1 MKHFKDAP
9 AWAVA
14 ALLAA
19 CVVGLYV
26 TRDTDANRAV
36 ARRLPL
42 SSPASLMDPRL
53 LQTAQQMA
61 SVADTHDEQAL
72 AQEALR
78 LSDHELDQ
86 AFASALREASA
97 PSAPPT
103 GPLKE
108 LADRITRLKSEIS
121 VDQQR
126 IAKLTKEA
134 ATNGAS
140 DDRLEL
146 AKAQLALA
154 EDEIEDAQQD
164 LARQGGDKHADL
176 QRALADHEAAQH
188 QTAAVPK
195 APPAARA
202 VTLKEQ
208 IQAWFLLGDRQRQ
221 LDTARQQAESK
232 AATLV
237 REHDA
242 LEKLASNKPSP
253 AIGAAPEAA
262 AADSTSADTGEE
274 EDTATMVARLRH
286 LSDQQKTLTV
296 LDKRIQDVRQLADV
310 YKRWGVVVETRRRG
324 AVHLLL
330 RSLAAVL
337 AVLLVVVLINRA
349 IRRAFALQAD
359 RKRLHQLRVIS
370 TIAVQVIGASLI
382 VLIVFGPPNQISTII
397 GLTTAGLTVALKDFI
412 VAFFGWFALM
422 GRNGLRVGDWVEING
437 VSGEVIEIGLLKT
450 ALLEMG
456 NWSSTGHPTGRR
468 VAFVNSYAIEGH
480 YFNFSTAGQWL
491 WDELQVNLPVAGDP
505 YQMAQQI
512 RQMVESQTEAEATA
526 AEQDWERVTRQ
537 YGIRPFSAKPA
548 VDLRPSPTGLTV
560 VVRYIT
566 RAPQRYEVKSRLFD
580 AIVDLWHKPAGNL
593 TKQS

>member
-1 MKHFKDAP
+1 MKHIKDLP
-9 AWAVA
+9 AWALA
-14 ALLAA
+14 ALLSA
-19 CVVGLYV
+19 CVVGSFL
-26 TRDTDANRAV
+26 TRETEANRTA
-36 ARRLPL
+36 AKKLPL

-61 SVADTHDEQAL
+61 SLADTRDEQAL

-97 PSAPPT
+97 VVTPAS
-103 GPLKE
+103 GPLKD
-108 LADRITRLKSEIS
+108 LADRVIRLKAGIS
-121 VDQQR
+121 AEQQR
-126 IAKLTKEA
+126 ITKLTSEA
-134 ATNGAS
+134 ATNSAS
-140 DDRLEL
+140 ADRLEL
-146 AKAQLALA
+146 AKAQLALDQ
-154 EDEIEDAQQD
+154 DELEDAQQD

-176 QRALADHEAAQH
+176 ERARAQHEAMQH
-188 QTAAVPK
+188 QTALVPK
-195 APPAARA
+195 ASAAART
-202 VTLKEQ
+202 VTLSEQ
-208 IQAWFLLGDRQRQ
+208 VQAWLSLRDRQRQ
-221 LDTARQQAESK
+221 LDTARQQAEFK
-232 AATLV
+232 AATLD

-242 LEKLASNKPSP
+242 LEKLAGNKPAP
-253 AIGAAPEAA
+253 ATGAEPAS
-262 AADSTSADTGEE
+262 DSSSTGSDEE
-274 EDTATMVARLRH
+274 EDTATMVARLQH
-286 LSDQQKTLTV
+286 LSDQKKTLAE
-296 LDKRIQDVRQLADV
+296 LDKRVEDSRQLADV
-310 YKRWGVVVETRRRG
+310 YKRWGVVVETRQRG

-337 AVLLVVVLINRA
+337 AILLAVVLINRA
-349 IRRAFALQAD
+349 IRRAFGRQAD

-370 TIAVQVIGASLI
+370 TIAVQVVGVSFV
-382 VLIVFGPPNQISTII
+382 VLTIFGPPNQISTII
-397 GLTTAGLTVALKDFI
+397 GLATAGLTVALKDFI

-422 GRNGLRVGDWVEING
+422 GRNGVRVGDWVEING

-456 NWSSTGHPTGRR
+456 NWTSTGHPTGRR

-491 WDELQVNLPVAGDP
+491 WDELQVNLPVDGDP
-505 YQMAQQI
+505 YQMAQEI
-512 RQMVESQTEAEATA
+512 RRMVEGKTEAEATA
-526 AEQDWERVTRQ
+526 AGQDWERVTRQ

-548 VDLRPSPTGLTV
+548 VDLRPSPAGLTV

-580 AIVDLWHKPAGNL
+580 AIVDLLHKPAGSL